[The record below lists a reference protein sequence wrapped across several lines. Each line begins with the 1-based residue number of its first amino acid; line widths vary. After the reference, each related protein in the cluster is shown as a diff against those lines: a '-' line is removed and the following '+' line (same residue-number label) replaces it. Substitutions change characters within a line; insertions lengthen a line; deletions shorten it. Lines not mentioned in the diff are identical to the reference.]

1 MGAPSAFS
9 SFYFQLEDEG
19 ASSSSSSPFHPFET
33 LNRRVGIY
41 TSPLSFP
48 PQHFDSH
55 RTPTFLEA
63 EKQLIEEFKLK
74 DCIMSSSSESSVD
87 NIPLSARMTGKKRVR
102 DEPDSHISLMRDWSD
117 DEVIPTKLK
126 ELTISDS
133 EGASS
138 NKDTS
143 SSKGASSPL
152 NESEFD
158 RRVPE
163 SREFSISP
171 QKSDIPFKHWEPT
184 NEELDFDWKELENQ
198 LSDHEKNV
206 WRRKEKKLACVGTV
220 STVSDFEIDWS
231 MKYYDMEGIW
241 ARPLSKMRPHIF
253 NNENLK
259 IPRMVLTPKLL
270 SLGVGAP
277 LHPFIKKILKWFDLA
292 PIQLSPN
299 SYKLSWDLFIMYH
312 DLELGALSMKEFSF
326 FFSLRKS
333 SPGYY
338 YLVANK
344 QHNKKG
350 FSEGKVSHER
360 GWKEPFFYLYD
371 VKRCRV
377 RFNTEPSKDIFPLQ
391 GAPCVILFFLCS
403 FLTLTI
409 FCTCCR

>member
-9 SFYFQLEDEG
+9 SFYFQLEGEG

-63 EKQLIEEFKLK
+63 EKQLIEELKLK
-74 DCIMSSSSESSVD
+74 DCMMSSSSESSID
-87 NIPLSARMTGKKRVR
+87 NIPLSARMTGKKRTR
-102 DEPDSHISLMRDWSD
+102 DEPDSYVSLMRDWSD
-117 DEVIPTKLK
+117 DEIMPTKSGLAA
-126 ELTISDS
+126 SDLPNQ
-133 EGASS
+133 SS
-138 NKDTS
+138 SS
-143 SSKGASSPL
+143 SSKGASSSVGASSPL
-152 NESEFD
+152 SESEFSK
-158 RRVPE
+158 RAPE
-163 SREFSISP
+163 SSEFPISP
-171 QKSDIPFKHWEPT
+171 QRSDIPFKHWEPT
-184 NEELDFDWKELENQ
+184 NEELDFDWQELDNQ
-198 LSDHEKNV
+198 LSEQEKNT

-220 STVSDFEIDWS
+220 STVSDAEIDWS
-231 MKYYDMEGIW
+231 MKYYNMEGIW

-253 NNENLK
+253 NNKNLK

-277 LHPFIKKILKWFDLA
+277 LHPYIKKILKWFDIA

-299 SYKLSWDLFIMYH
+299 SYKLAWALFIMFH
-312 DLELGALSMKEFSF
+312 DLDLGAPSMKEFSF

-350 FSEGKVSHER
+350 FSEGKISHER
-360 GWKEPFFYLYD
+360 GWKEPLFYLYD
-371 VKRCRV
+371 VKRYRV
-377 RFNTEPSKDIFPLQ
+377 RFNTEPSK
-391 GAPCVILFFLCS
+391 
-403 FLTLTI
+403 
-409 FCTCCR
+409 